1 MAVSFPGGGGGGGG
15 GGGSGGGPG
24 GYGVFSTLGEAQ
36 KKRTYTDRD
45 LIRRL
50 LKYAEAYRKNFI
62 YATAALI
69 VNSITT
75 VLVPYMGK
83 LVIDNIITPRDM
95 SGFVWWLPLFLII
108 TAAYFVAQYVQTWQV
123 RILGENVVARIRED
137 IVAKLQV
144 ISLRYFSEGETGR
157 IIARPINDANALRMF
172 FRMGFTSI
180 ILNTAALIGG
190 FIIIFFL
197 NVKLAFLSIAIMP
210 VAALATYYLGILSRK
225 YNRAAFLHTSGMI
238 STMQESL
245 SGMKVIKAFVQLDRS
260 HKSFNEEQA
269 KVVRQRIRA
278 VFVSALYQPVAY
290 AIRVAGTAMVIWF
303 GANMAMS
310 GEISLGTFIAFTS
323 YQLLFFNPI
332 LALVQAYDQY
342 QQALAATERMFDL
355 IDTNP
360 EVEDPS
366 DDAAVKTGKAETLS
380 GKDVTFGYDKNLPV
394 IHDVDFDIDSKT
406 TKLAIVGPTGAGKS
420 TIINLISRFYDPL
433 SGIIELNGVD
443 IREMKIADLRAH
455 QSIVLQDSYLFPM
468 CIRDN
473 VRFGKPSASD
483 EEVVEAAKMVGAH
496 EFIMNLPGG
505 YDYIIQEG
513 SSNISIGQR
522 QLISF
527 ARAILTDPE
536 ILILDEAT
544 SSIDPYTELVI
555 QNALRKLL
563 ANRRVIII
571 AHRLSTIRLCDEI
584 LVLDHGR
591 IVEKGTHEELMAM
604 GGIYSSF
611 YRMQFKEEKGIGVGG
626 LDD

>member
-1 MAVSFPGGGGGGGG
+1 MAISGPGGGGGGGG
-15 GGGSGGGPG
+15 GGGVGPG

-36 KKRTYTDRD
+36 KKRTYTDRE
-45 LIRRL
+45 LLRRL
-50 LKYAEAYRKNFI
+50 LRYAVAYKKNFL
-62 YATAALI
+62 YATVALI
-69 VNSITT
+69 VNSIAT

-83 LVIDNIITPRDM
+83 LVIDDIITPRDM
-95 SGFVWWLPLFLII
+95 GGFVWWVPLFMAI
-108 TAAYFVAQYVQTWQV
+108 TAAYYVAQYVQTWQI
-123 RILGENVVARIRED
+123 RILGEHTVARIRED
-137 IVAKLQV
+137 IVAKLQI

-172 FRMGFTSI
+172 FRTGFVNI
-180 ILNTAALIGG
+180 ILNTASLIGG

-197 NVKLAFLSIAIMP
+197 NVRLAFLAISVMP
-210 VAALATYYLGILSRK
+210 IAALVTYYLGLLSRK

-260 HKSFNEEQA
+260 HKAFNDEQN
-269 KVVRQRIRA
+269 KVVKQRIMA
-278 VFVSALYQPVAY
+278 VLVSATYQPIAY
-290 AIRVAGTAMVIWF
+290 TIRVAGTALVVWY
-303 GANMAMS
+303 GATMAMS
-310 GEISLGTFIAFTS
+310 GEITLGTFIAFTS

-342 QQALAATERMFDL
+342 QQAMSATERMFDL

-360 EVEDPS
+360 EVEDPA
-366 DDAAVKTGKAETLS
+366 DDCAVKTGKAEELS
-380 GKDVTFGYDKNLPV
+380 AEGVTFGYDPDIPV
-394 IHDVDFDIDSKT
+394 IHDVSFEIDSKT

-433 SGIIELNGVD
+433 DGRILLNGED
-443 IREMKIADLRAH
+443 IRDIKIADLRSH

-468 CIRDN
+468 CIKDN
-473 VRFGKPSASD
+473 IGFGKPEATDD
-483 EEVVEAAKMVGAH
+483 EVIQAAKMVGGH

-555 QNALRKLL
+555 QNALKKLL
-563 ANRRVIII
+563 ENRRVIII

-584 LVLDHGR
+584 IVLDHGR
-591 IVEKGTHEELMAM
+591 IVEKGTHPELMER
-604 GGIYSSF
+604 GGIYSAF

-626 LDD
+626 ID